1 MYNPEQEVS
10 QLRIRINQER
20 ELVKLSIKNG
30 AIFDDVKAKTL
41 QIKEMERRLKNLEI
55 GQQTLENKS

>member
-1 MYNPEQEVS
+1 M
-10 QLRIRINQER
+10 RINQER
-20 ELVKLSIKNG
+20 EMVKLSIKNG

-55 GQQTLENKS
+55 GQQTLKNKS